1 MREKVSSNPQE
12 LRPEVLARHKVSDFV
27 RHGAIAVKP
36 DEPLWNAL
44 KAMVTHG
51 IHGVAVMEGS
61 KIVGVFEENDLIRA
75 LRALEE
81 DALSAEVK
89 RFMKPA
95 VVVKSSDTLRN
106 AMVEMLRGNT
116 TRAFVRSSGLL
127 RSGVYG
133 VISVSDIVRVL
144 TGDYRGFRV
153 PGNTDRPVSPPKF
166 GDIFG
171 DVGSVAVK
179 QVVRDSPLT
188 LDASSSVAD
197 VAKCMSE
204 KGRHYV
210 VLLEREVPIGRV
222 GDKDVMGA
230 VFDAIL
236 DRENLHDLMAKS
248 YLQEMVVV
256 PPETYLH
263 EALWEVIDKMSDR
276 IYVADG
282 KKLIGVV
289 PLMNAIYTLAKI
301 ASE

>member
-1 MREKVSSNPQE
+1 MREEVASSPQGLGLE
-12 LRPEVLARHKVSDFV
+12 ILAKHKVSDFV

-51 IHGVAVMEGS
+51 IHGAAVMEDS
-61 KIVGVFEENDLIRA
+61 KIVGAFEEDDLLRA

-81 DALSAEVK
+81 DALAAEVK

-95 VVVKSSDTLRN
+95 VVVKSSDTFQN
-106 AMVEMLRGNT
+106 AMVEMLKGNT

-133 VISVSDIVRVL
+133 VISASDIVRVL
-144 TGDYRGFRV
+144 TGDYRGFRA
-153 PGNTDRPVSPPKF
+153 PGNTDRPVSPPKV
-166 GDIFG
+166 GDIFWP
-171 DVGSVAVK
+171 GSVAIK
-179 QVVRDSPLT
+179 QVIRNSPLT

-197 VAKCMSE
+197 VARCISE
-204 KGRHYV
+204 KGRHYA
-210 VLLEREVPIGRV
+210 VLLEGESPIGRA

-230 VFDAIL
+230 ALDAIL
-236 DRENLHDLMAKS
+236 NRRDLHDLTARN

-256 PPETYLH
+256 PPETPLH

-276 IYVADG
+276 IYVMDG
-282 KKLIGVV
+282 RKLTGVV
-289 PLMNAIYTLAKI
+289 PLIDAVYTLAKV
-301 ASE
+301 ASD